1 MPLQGS
7 RAWVRPG
14 WAPPFGWAHTTRLAD
29 SCTEAVNALRPRC
42 DGLVNTAGATR
53 RAGQGDGASD
63 GIQAMNEL
71 YRAKVPGNL
80 PTIQTIASF
89 MNDYQSLGRSAA

>member
-1 MPLQGS
+1 MVGDQLALVGRQ
-7 RAWVRPG
+7 RADLLRDRLVELVELLVVGLGVRPVG
-14 WAPPFGWAHTTRLAD
+14 RG
-29 SCTEAVNALRPRC
+29 
-42 DGLVNTAGATR
+42 
-53 RAGQGDGASD
+53 AGQGDGASD

-89 MNDYQSLGRSAA
+89 MNDYQSLGRTAA